1 MTIDQ
6 AVVCKCDGR
15 ADQGTPLSSH
25 KSQLTQP
32 GPALEVFPARSPLLP
47 LNTRRANTEIITIT
61 KHQATGG
68 VEGSFSKS

>member
-15 ADQGTPLSSH
+15 PDQGTPLSSH

-47 LNTRRANTEIITIT
+47 LNTRWANTEIIT

-68 VEGSFSKS
+68 VEGSFSRS